1 MKNISKILNS
11 LGIQTNKPELYK
23 QALTHSS
30 YANEHQEKSNERLEF
45 LGDAVLELLTS
56 NYLYNKYSCKPEGW
70 LTKERSK
77 IVCEEALIIY
87 SKEIGLKELILIG
100 RSEQIQNGPT
110 GAIIADCFEAIL
122 GAIYLDKG
130 YSFCEKIYNRL
141 VVPFIVKSTK
151 ITDYKTTLQE
161 IMMINRRILKYKI
174 LSEKGPA
181 HNKQFEAGIYLDD
194 LVLIGKGTGK
204 SKKEAEQ
211 NAAKAVLEKGE
222 YHDSQKIV
230 WKIPRRN

>member
-1 MKNISKILNS
+1 MEQANRIIKLLNID
-11 LGIQTNKPELYK
+11 TNNIDLYK

-56 NYLYNKYSCKPEGW
+56 NYLYNSYPNQPEGW

-77 IVCEEALIIY
+77 IVCEEALIMY
-87 SKEIGLKELILIG
+87 AKQFQLHTNILIG
-100 RSEQIQNGPT
+100 RGEQINGPT

-122 GAIYLDKG
+122 GAIYIDKG
-130 YSFCEKIYNRL
+130 FDYCQTVFNKI
-141 VVPFIVKSTK
+141 VVPFIDKSTK

-161 IMMINRRILKYKI
+161 IMMLNRRILKYKI

-181 HNKQFEAGIYLDD
+181 HSKIFEAGIYLDD
-194 LVLIGKGTGK
+194 LVLIGKGVGK

-222 YHDSQKIV
+222 YNDSQKI
-230 WKIPRRN
+230 I